1 MTKSRTFSS
10 SSRDVDNIL
19 SHVLRAVFQILKP
32 PPDERS
38 ELYVAYKHTDLR
50 LVGARRLMVLTPDYL
65 TSNVSECP

>member
-50 LVGARRLMVLTPDYL
+50 LVGARRSGGLLSMRLHRVGHD
-65 TSNVSECP
+65 

>member
-50 LVGARRLMVLTPDYL
+50 LVGARRLMVLTPDYGHSDTL
-65 TSNVSECP
+65 DVR